1 MDYVILFVYNLIFLA
16 DGIISYGDFFDGKII
31 LFDKYLTIYDG
42 YDSKETVLLI
52 YALKKLGLKYLI
64 LINNSWSIDSN
75 YNFGDIILCKSMVN
89 ISGVCGSNPLI
100 GKDNDKIENKLT
112 PMTDFADK
120 TLYVLFY

>member
-1 MDYVILFVYNLIFLA
+1 MYIIKLFLA

-31 LFDKYLTIYDG
+31 LFDKYLTVYDG

-64 LINNSWSIDSN
+64 LINNSWSVDSN
-75 YNFGDIILCKSMVN
+75 YNFGDIILCKSMIN
-89 ISGVCGSNPLI
+89 ISSVCGSNPLI
-100 GKDNDKIENKLT
+100 GKDNDKIENKLI

-120 TLYVLFY
+120 TLYVYFIIIEFNN